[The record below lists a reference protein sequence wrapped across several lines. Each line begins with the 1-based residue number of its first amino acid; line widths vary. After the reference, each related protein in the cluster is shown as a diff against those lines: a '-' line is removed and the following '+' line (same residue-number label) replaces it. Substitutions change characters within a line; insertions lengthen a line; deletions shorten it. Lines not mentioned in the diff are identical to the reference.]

1 MLEYAVIFI
10 IVGAAGYYT
19 INKLVSQ
26 ARGKGCAGDCGCKC
40 NSDESA
46 A

>member
-1 MLEYAVIFI
+1 MLEYAIIFL

-26 ARGKGCAGDCGCKC
+26 AKGKGCDGNCGCKC
-40 NSDESA
+40 KSDEETA
-46 A
+46 